1 MADVDTN
8 KEDLA
13 KIDLNNININDIDLH
28 ALLQQGQG
36 FIVEYSLKILAAL
49 AIYFIGRMIAKA
61 ISKGILRTLQNRRI
75 DDTVSGF
82 IHNLTYGALSVFVIL
97 AALSQVGIQTASFIT
112 IIGAAGLAIGLAL
125 QGSLS
130 NFAAG
135 VLMVVFRPFKVG
147 DYVEAGGQAG
157 IVEDIQI
164 FATQLKTPDN
174 KVIIVPNA
182 SIMNDSIV
190 NYSRK
195 PMRRVDL
202 TIGVGY
208 DAYLPDVKA
217 LLIKTVE
224 ANDKVLNDEGIQ
236 VAVVELADSSV
247 NFVVRSW
254 AKTADYWDV
263 YQATIR
269 EAKKQLELAN
279 IGIPFPQI
287 DVHFDAEA
295 REALSKR

>member
-1 MADVDTN
+1 MDN
-8 KEDLA
+8 FDL
-13 KIDLNNININDIDLH
+13 KNVDLH
-28 ALLQQGQG
+28 ELFQQGQG
-36 FIVEYSLKILAAL
+36 LIMEYSLKIIAAL
-49 AIYFIGRMIAKA
+49 AIYFIGRIIAKA
-61 ISKGILRTLQNRRI
+61 IAKGVLKTLQNRRI
-75 DDTVSGF
+75 DDTVASF
-82 IHNLTYGALSVFVIL
+82 THNLTYGTLLVFVIL
-97 AALSQVGIQTASFIT
+97 AALSQIGIQTASFIT

-135 VLMVVFRPFKVG
+135 VLMVIFRPFKIG

-164 FATQLKTPDN
+164 FCTQLKSPDN
-174 KVIIVPNA
+174 KVIIIPNA

-217 LLIKTVE
+217 LLLKTVE
-224 ANDKVLNDEGIQ
+224 ANEKVLQAEGIQ

-263 YQATIR
+263 YFELTESI
-269 EAKKQLELAN
+269 KLELDKNN
-279 IGIPFPQI
+279 IAIPFPQM
-287 DVHFDAEA
+287 DVHVQ
-295 REALSKR
+295 K

>member
-1 MADVDTN
+1 MDN
-8 KEDLA
+8 FDL
-13 KIDLNNININDIDLH
+13 KNVDLH
-28 ALLQQGQG
+28 ELFQQGQAL
-36 FIVEYSLKILAAL
+36 IMEYSLKIIAAL
-49 AIYFIGRMIAKA
+49 AIYFIGRIIAKEIA
-61 ISKGILRTLQNRRI
+61 KGVLKTLQNRRI
-75 DDTVSGF
+75 DDTVASF
-82 IHNLTYGALSVFVIL
+82 THNLTYGTLLVFVIL
-97 AALSQVGIQTASFIT
+97 AALSQIGIQTASFIT

-135 VLMVVFRPFKVG
+135 VLMVIFRPFKIG
-147 DYVEAGGQAG
+147 DYVEAGGKAG

-164 FATQLKTPDN
+164 FCTQLKSPDN
-174 KVIIVPNA
+174 KVIIIPNA

-217 LLIKTVE
+217 LLLKTVE
-224 ANDKVLNDEGIQ
+224 ANEKILQAEGIQ

-263 YQATIR
+263 YFELTESI
-269 EAKKQLELAN
+269 KLELDKNN
-279 IGIPFPQI
+279 IAIPFPQM
-287 DVHFDAEA
+287 DVHVQ
-295 REALSKR
+295 K

>member
-1 MADVDTN
+1 MENFDLKNVD
-8 KEDLA
+8 LQ
-13 KIDLNNININDIDLH
+13 
-28 ALLQQGQG
+28 ALFLQGQSLTM
-36 FIVEYSLKILAAL
+36 EYSLKIIAAL
-49 AIYFIGRMIAKA
+49 AIYFIGRLLAKGIAKGVL
-61 ISKGILRTLQNRRI
+61 KTLQNRRI
-75 DDTVSGF
+75 DPTVAGF
-82 IHNLTYGALSVFVIL
+82 AHNLTYGGLLVFVIL
-97 AALSQVGIQTASFIT
+97 AALSQIGIQTASFIT

-135 VLMVVFRPFKVG
+135 VLMVIFRPFKIG

-164 FATQLKTPDN
+164 FCTQLKTPDN
-174 KVIIVPNA
+174 KVIIIPNA
-182 SIMNDSIV
+182 AIMNDSIV

-224 ANDKVLNDEGIQ
+224 ANEKVLQAEGIQ
-236 VAVVELADSSV
+236 VAVLELADSSV

-263 YQATIR
+263 YFELTESI
-269 EAKKQLELAN
+269 KLELDKNDIA
-279 IGIPFPQI
+279 IPFPQM
-287 DVHFDAEA
+287 DVHMQ
-295 REALSKR
+295 K

>member
-1 MADVDTN
+1 MDN
-8 KEDLA
+8 FDL
-13 KIDLNNININDIDLH
+13 KNVDLH
-28 ALLQQGQG
+28 ELFQQGQAL
-36 FIVEYSLKILAAL
+36 IMEYSLKIIAAL
-49 AIYFIGRMIAKA
+49 AIYFIGRIIAKEIA
-61 ISKGILRTLQNRRI
+61 KGVLKTLQNRRI
-75 DDTVSGF
+75 DDTVASF
-82 IHNLTYGALSVFVIL
+82 THNLTYGTLLVFVIL
-97 AALSQVGIQTASFIT
+97 AALSQIGIQTASFIT

-135 VLMVVFRPFKVG
+135 VLMVIFRPFKIG
-147 DYVEAGGQAG
+147 DYVEAGGKAG

-164 FATQLKTPDN
+164 FCTQLKSPDN
-174 KVIIVPNA
+174 KVIIIPNA

-217 LLIKTVE
+217 LLLKTVE
-224 ANDKVLNDEGIQ
+224 ANEKVLQAEGIQ

-263 YQATIR
+263 YFELTESI
-269 EAKKQLELAN
+269 KLELDKNN
-279 IGIPFPQI
+279 IAIPFPQM
-287 DVHFDAEA
+287 DVHVQ
-295 REALSKR
+295 K

>member
-1 MADVDTN
+1 MDN
-8 KEDLA
+8 FDL
-13 KIDLNNININDIDLH
+13 KNVDLH
-28 ALLQQGQG
+28 ELFQQGQG
-36 FIVEYSLKILAAL
+36 LIMEYSLKIIAAL
-49 AIYFIGRMIAKA
+49 AIYFIGRIIAKEIA
-61 ISKGILRTLQNRRI
+61 KGVLKTLQNRRI
-75 DDTVSGF
+75 DDTVASF
-82 IHNLTYGALSVFVIL
+82 THNLTYGTLLVFVIL
-97 AALSQVGIQTASFIT
+97 AALSQIGIQTASFIT

-135 VLMVVFRPFKVG
+135 VLMVIFRPFKIG
-147 DYVEAGGQAG
+147 DYVEAGGKAG

-164 FATQLKTPDN
+164 FCTQLKSPDN
-174 KVIIVPNA
+174 KVIIIPNA

-217 LLIKTVE
+217 LLLKTVE
-224 ANDKVLNDEGIQ
+224 ANEKILQAEGIQ

-263 YQATIR
+263 YFELTESI
-269 EAKKQLELAN
+269 KLELDKNN
-279 IGIPFPQI
+279 IAIPFPQM
-287 DVHFDAEA
+287 DVHVQ
-295 REALSKR
+295 K